1 VAQRTEKS
9 ARSLPD
15 NDPRNRPTPGA
26 GGSPPHVGGPRPA
39 VSPREVS
46 RRSMAAIRAKD
57 RQGWLDLFADDAIVE
72 DPIGPSMLD
81 PEGGGHRG
89 LDAIARFFDEVIAPN
104 ELVDFKITS
113 SYECGHEVANV
124 GTIEITFP
132 GGTQIA
138 SVDLVSTYRVDDSG
152 RLVALRAYWEPDK
165 IRLRDA

>member
-1 VAQRTEKS
+1 VAHGAEKS
-9 ARSLPD
+9 TAPLPRTGGED
-15 NDPRNRPTPGA
+15 TVTPSA
-26 GGSPPHVGGPRPA
+26 GGSASA

-57 RQGWLDLFADDAIVE
+57 RQGWLDLFTEDAIVE

-81 PEGGGHRG
+81 PEGRGHRG
-89 LDAIARFFDEVIAPN
+89 RGAIGRFFDEVIAPN

-138 SVDLVSTYRVDDSG
+138 TVDLVSTYRVDDTG

-165 IRLRDA
+165 IRIRDA